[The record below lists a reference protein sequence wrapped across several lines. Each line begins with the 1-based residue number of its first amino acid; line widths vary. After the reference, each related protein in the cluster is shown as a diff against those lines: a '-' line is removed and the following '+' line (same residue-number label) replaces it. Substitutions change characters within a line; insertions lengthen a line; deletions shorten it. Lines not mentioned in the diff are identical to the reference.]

1 MIITTWNCNLK
12 LQKKYEYIESLNSD
26 ITIIQECE
34 KLKKDYFPGVKY
46 FWTGKDEKKGL
57 GVIIK
62 KDSAKVS
69 SLHNKNLIHFLPICT
84 DEMNLLGVWAFNHRA
99 KKYGEHANGK
109 TLEALRYYY
118 DWLQETPKSIVAG
131 DFNNS
136 IIWDKPSNKDFY
148 NINKKLE
155 LIGLSSSYH
164 KVTSD
169 DYGEEKQGTFY
180 HTKNIQK
187 QYHIDYIYTCGMDVK
202 SVNIGV
208 YEDWVQYSDHCPM
221 TVEL

>member
-34 KLKKDYFPGVKY
+34 KLKQDYFPGAQY
-46 FWTGKDEKKGL
+46 FWTGIDEKKGL
-57 GVIIK
+57 GVIVK

-69 SLHNKNLIHFLPICT
+69 SFYNKNLIHFLPICT

-99 KKYGEHANGK
+99 KKYGEHADGK
-109 TLEALRYYY
+109 TLEAIKYYY
-118 DWLQETPKSIVAG
+118 EWLQETPKSIVAG

-136 IIWDKPSNKDFY
+136 IIWDKQSNKDFY
-148 NINKKLE
+148 NVNEKLE
-155 LIGLSSSYH
+155 SIGLSSAYH
-164 KVTSD
+164 KLTSD
-169 DYGEEKQGTFY
+169 DYGEEKRGTFY

-187 QYHIDYIYTCGMDVK
+187 QYHIDYIYTCGMDLK
-202 SVNIGV
+202 SVNVGKP
-208 YEDWVQYSDHCPM
+208 EDWVQYSDHCPI
-221 TVEL
+221 TVEV

>member
-12 LQKKYEYIESLNSD
+12 LQKKYEHIESLNSD

-34 KLKKDYFPGVKY
+34 KLKQDYFPDVQY
-46 FWTGKDEKKGL
+46 FWTGIDEKKGL
-57 GVIIK
+57 GVIVK
-62 KDSAKVS
+62 KDSAQVS
-69 SLHNKNLIHFLPICT
+69 SLHNKNLIHFLPIIA
-84 DEMNLLGVWAFNHRA
+84 DEINILGVWAFNHRA
-99 KKYGEHANGK
+99 KKYGEHVDGK
-109 TLEALRYYY
+109 TLEAIKYYY

-136 IIWDKPSNKDFY
+136 IIWDKLSNKDFY
-148 NINKKLE
+148 NINEKLE

-208 YEDWVQYSDHCPM
+208 YEDWVQYSDHCPI
-221 TVEL
+221 TVEV

>member
-1 MIITTWNCNLK
+1 MIITTWNCNLN

-34 KLKKDYFPGVKY
+34 KLKKDYFSGAQY
-46 FWTGKDEKKGL
+46 FWTGMDEKKGL

-62 KDSAKVS
+62 NDSAKIS

-84 DEMNLLGVWAFNHRA
+84 DDVNILGVWAFNHRA
-99 KKYGEHANGK
+99 KKYGEHADGK
-109 TLEALRYYY
+109 TSGAINYYC

-136 IIWDKPSNKDFY
+136 MIWDKPSKKSFY
-148 NINKKLE
+148 NLNDKLNS
-155 LIGLSSSYH
+155 IGHSSSYH
-164 KVTSD
+164 KLTSD
-169 DYGEEKQGTFY
+169 DFGKEKKGTFY

-187 QYHIDYIYTCGMDVK
+187 KYHIDYIYTYGMDLK
-202 SVNIGV
+202 SVNVGTF
-208 YEDWVQYSDHCPM
+208 EDWVQYSDHCPIK
-221 TVEL
+221 VEV

>member
-12 LQKKYEYIESLNSD
+12 LQNKYEYIESLNSD

-62 KDSAKVS
+62 KDSAKVNS
-69 SLHNKNLIHFLPICT
+69 FHNKNLIHFLPICT
-84 DEMNLLGVWAFNHRA
+84 DDINILGVWAFNHRA

-136 IIWDKPSNKDFY
+136 IIWDKPNNRDFY
-148 NINKKLE
+148 NINEKLE

-164 KVTSD
+164 KLTSED
-169 DYGEEKQGTFY
+169 FSQEKQGTFY

-187 QYHIDYIYTCGMDVK
+187 KYHIDYIYTCGMDVK
-202 SVNIGV
+202 SINIGNF
-208 YEDWVQYSDHCPM
+208 EDWVKYSDHCPI
-221 TVEL
+221 TVNL